1 MPNTTELNLLSM
13 SGQGAVQ
20 AGEALAKLFANQGWF
35 VSVNIYPGTRAR
47 SAPVLNYVKIS
58 DAPGL
63 ASCANYH
70 PSEVIVFQEELLLT
84 AKENTHELIADAIG
98 RMKKGTLLVNSP
110 KSPQELD
117 LPFDLEGT
125 VATVDATEIAGR
137 LLRRNPPPLMDL
149 ADAPFPDACRNPEL
163 AARLAA
169 TGHTQ
174 LGFDSVM
181 PYFTIIQESS
191 ALGCDMQ
198 WEEKDNWPTVRM
210 ANPIWKGLEDIKIPS
225 GFLEHPDNQTIIRS
239 IRLLKEEFGDEVA
252 VIGKTMGPWT
262 LAYHV
267 FGVENFLLMT
277 VDDPDLVM
285 RCLDRLKEISVLF
298 GQAQIDAGADVLTFP
313 DHATGDLVS
322 GEYYKRFLLDIHQEM
337 SQRLDVPLI
346 LHICGNTLDRMDYIA
361 QSGMA
366 CFHFD
371 SKNDPQ
377 QAMDI
382 MDGRIRMVGNINNPE
397 TLYARGPEEVRREV
411 YRCLDA
417 GVDLIAPE
425 CAVPL
430 ATKLE
435 SLIEI
440 PKAVKD
446 WCEEHTPNDINAVN

>member
-1 MPNTTELNLLSM
+1 MDLRETMTPRERVMN
-13 SGQGAVQ
+13 
-20 AGEALAKLFANQGWF
+20 ALAMKPVDRPPVANPT
-35 VSVNIYPGTRAR
+35 N
-47 SAPVLNYVKIS
+47 
-58 DAPGL
+58 
-63 ASCANYH
+63 
-70 PSEVIVFQEELLLT
+70 
-84 AKENTHELIADAIG
+84 
-98 RMKKGTLLVNSP
+98 
-110 KSPQELD
+110 
-117 LPFDLEGT
+117 
-125 VATVDATEIAGR
+125 VATVE
-137 LLRRNPPPLMDL
+137 LMDL
-149 ADAPFPDACRNPEL
+149 VDAPFPDACRDPEL

-169 TGHTQ
+169 TGHTE

-181 PYFTIIQESS
+181 PYFTIIQESA

-210 ANPIWKGLEDIKIPS
+210 LRPIWKGPDDVRIPT
-225 GFLEHPDNQTIIRS
+225 GFLEHPDNRAITGAIEI
-239 IRLLKEEFGDEVA
+239 LKRELGDRVA

-277 VDDPDLVM
+277 VDDPDMVK

-298 GQAQIDAGADVLTFP
+298 GEAQIAAGADALTFP

-322 GEYYKRFLLDIHQEM
+322 GEYYRRFLMELHQEM
-337 SQRLDVPLI
+337 AQRLKVPLI
-346 LHICGNTLDRMDYIA
+346 LHICGKTLDRMEYIA
-361 QSGMA
+361 QTGMA

-377 QAMDI
+377 EAMDAV
-382 MDGRIRMVGNINNPE
+382 DGRIALVGNINNPE

-417 GVDLIAPE
+417 GVQMIAPE

-435 SLIEI
+435 NLLEI
-440 PKAVKD
+440 PRAVRD
-446 WCEEHTPNDINAVN
+446 WCAERDTRM